1 MDALWARYS
10 KDALDHAQRSPPH
23 TPFTGRS
30 VMVRDG
36 DTGTA
41 YNRLRSILSRNNIL
55 REANMAKRH
64 EKRGVKRRRLA
75 SERWRRVFA
84 NEVRKKVQLVS
95 DIQHRN
101 RLR

>member
-1 MDALWARYS
+1 MRLALMADY
-10 KDALDHAQRSPPH
+10 
-23 TPFTGRS
+23 PFFRCLGRS

-84 NEVRKKVQLVS
+84 NEVPSFSPLS
-95 DIQHRN
+95 LISC
-101 RLR
+101 L